1 MHNPKRRNSFFN
13 FFYDLWK
20 QFNFTFVD
28 SNTHKTNSNTTMIDS
43 IILKQPEGTYLKDPQ
58 GSDLGIKIIKES
70 IELMEEIGI
79 EDFTFKKLSNRIES
93 TEASVYRYF
102 ESKHQLL
109 LYLYSWY
116 WGWKMVEIDRA
127 THFISSDFDKLIT
140 AMNLLIQQ
148 ENKAAFAFSF
158 SYEKLRNLIEKE
170 GIKSFLTK
178 KVDDEN
184 QIGAFD
190 NYKKLVALLSSWVV
204 ATKKDFQFPNMLI
217 TTIIEG
223 AHLQHFFGNHLQRLT
238 NHSDTN
244 DNVAEFYKQLV
255 QSLLVNK

>member
-1 MHNPKRRNSFFN
+1 
-13 FFYDLWK
+13 
-20 QFNFTFVD
+20 
-28 SNTHKTNSNTTMIDS
+28 MIDS

-79 EDFTFKKLSNRIES
+79 EDFTFKKLSIRIES

-127 THFISSDFDKLIT
+127 THFISTDFDKLIT

-223 AHLQHFFGNHLQRLT
+223 AHLQHFFGNHLKRLT

>member
-28 SNTHKTNSNTTMIDS
+28 SNTNKTNSNTIMIDS

-70 IELMEEIGI
+70 IELMEEMGI
-79 EDFTFKKLSNRIES
+79 EDFTFKKLSVRIES

-127 THFISSDFDKLIT
+127 THFITTDFDKLIT

>member
-1 MHNPKRRNSFFN
+1 M
-13 FFYDLWK
+13 WK

-28 SNTHKTNSNTTMIDS
+28 SNTHKTNSNTIMIDS

-79 EDFTFKKLSNRIES
+79 EDFTFKKLSIRIES

>member
-28 SNTHKTNSNTTMIDS
+28 SNTHKTNSNTIMIDS

-79 EDFTFKKLSNRIES
+79 EDFTFKKLSVRIES

-127 THFISSDFDKLIT
+127 THFITTDFDKLIT

-223 AHLQHFFGNHLQRLT
+223 AHLQHFFGNHLKRLT

>member
-1 MHNPKRRNSFFN
+1 MQNPKRRNSFFN

-20 QFNFTFVD
+20 QFNFTFVN
-28 SNTHKTNSNTTMIDS
+28 SNTHKTNSNTIMIDS

-79 EDFTFKKLSNRIES
+79 EDFTFKKLSVRIES

-127 THFISSDFDKLIT
+127 THFITTDFDKLIT

-148 ENKAAFAFSF
+148 ENKAAFSFSF
-158 SYEKLRNLIEKE
+158 SYKKLRNLIEKE

-204 ATKKDFQFPNMLI
+204 ATKNDFQYPNMLI

-244 DNVAEFYKQLV
+244 DNVAEFYKELV
-255 QSLLVNK
+255 QSLLLNK

>member
-1 MHNPKRRNSFFN
+1 
-13 FFYDLWK
+13 
-20 QFNFTFVD
+20 
-28 SNTHKTNSNTTMIDS
+28 MIDS

-79 EDFTFKKLSNRIES
+79 EDFTFKKLSIRIES

-127 THFISSDFDKLIT
+127 THFITTDFDKLIT

>member
-20 QFNFTFVD
+20 QFNFNFVD
-28 SNTHKTNSNTTMIDS
+28 SNTHKTNSNTIMIDS

-70 IELMEEIGI
+70 IELMEEMGI
-79 EDFTFKKLSNRIES
+79 EDFTFKKLSVRIES

>member
-28 SNTHKTNSNTTMIDS
+28 SNTYKTNSNTIMIDS

-79 EDFTFKKLSNRIES
+79 EDFTFKKLSVRIES

-127 THFISSDFDKLIT
+127 THFISTDFDKLIT

-223 AHLQHFFGNHLQRLT
+223 AHLQHFFGNHLKRLT

>member
-1 MHNPKRRNSFFN
+1 MHNPKRRNSFFKY
-13 FFYDLWK
+13 FYEFTK

-28 SNTHKTNSNTTMIDS
+28 SNTNKTNSNTIMIDS

-79 EDFTFKKLSNRIES
+79 EDFTFKKLSVRIES

-116 WGWKMVEIDRA
+116 WGWKMMEIDRA
-127 THFISSDFDKLIT
+127 THFITTDFDKLIT

-223 AHLQHFFGNHLQRLT
+223 AHLQHFFGNHLKRLT

>member
-1 MHNPKRRNSFFN
+1 MHNPKRRNSFFKY
-13 FFYDLWK
+13 FYEFTK

-28 SNTHKTNSNTTMIDS
+28 SNTNKTNSNTIMIDS

-79 EDFTFKKLSNRIES
+79 EDFTFKKLSVRIES

-127 THFISSDFDKLIT
+127 THFISTDFDKLIT

-223 AHLQHFFGNHLQRLT
+223 AHLQHFFGNHLKRLT

>member
-1 MHNPKRRNSFFN
+1 M
-13 FFYDLWK
+13 
-20 QFNFTFVD
+20 
-28 SNTHKTNSNTTMIDS
+28 NSNTIMIDS

-79 EDFTFKKLSNRIES
+79 EDFTFKKLSVRIES

-127 THFISSDFDKLIT
+127 THFITTDFDKLIT

-204 ATKKDFQFPNMLI
+204 ATKNDFQYPNMLI

-244 DNVAEFYKQLV
+244 DNVAEFYKELV
-255 QSLLVNK
+255 QSLLLNK

>member
-1 MHNPKRRNSFFN
+1 
-13 FFYDLWK
+13 
-20 QFNFTFVD
+20 
-28 SNTHKTNSNTTMIDS
+28 MIDS

-79 EDFTFKKLSNRIES
+79 EDFTFKKLSVRIES

-127 THFISSDFDKLIT
+127 THFITTDFDKLIT

-223 AHLQHFFGNHLQRLT
+223 AHLQHFFGNHLKRLT

>member
-1 MHNPKRRNSFFN
+1 M
-13 FFYDLWK
+13 
-20 QFNFTFVD
+20 
-28 SNTHKTNSNTTMIDS
+28 NSNTIMIDS

-70 IELMEEIGI
+70 IELMEEMGI
-79 EDFTFKKLSNRIES
+79 EDFTFKKLSVRIES

-223 AHLQHFFGNHLQRLT
+223 AHLQHFFGNHLKRLT

>member
-28 SNTHKTNSNTTMIDS
+28 SNTHKTNSNTIMIDS

-79 EDFTFKKLSNRIES
+79 EDFTFKKLSVRIES

-127 THFISSDFDKLIT
+127 THFISTDFDKLIT

-223 AHLQHFFGNHLQRLT
+223 AHLQHFFGNHLKRLT

>member
-28 SNTHKTNSNTTMIDS
+28 SNTHKTNSNTIMIDS

-79 EDFTFKKLSNRIES
+79 EDFTFKKLSIRIES

-127 THFISSDFDKLIT
+127 THFISTDFDKLIT

>member
-1 MHNPKRRNSFFN
+1 M
-13 FFYDLWK
+13 
-20 QFNFTFVD
+20 
-28 SNTHKTNSNTTMIDS
+28 NSNTIMIDS

-79 EDFTFKKLSNRIES
+79 EDFTFKKLSVRIES

-127 THFISSDFDKLIT
+127 THFISTDFDKLIT

-223 AHLQHFFGNHLQRLT
+223 AHLQHFFGNHLKRLT

-244 DNVAEFYKQLV
+244 DNVAEFYKELV
-255 QSLLVNK
+255 QSLLLNK

>member
-28 SNTHKTNSNTTMIDS
+28 SNTHRTNSNTIMIDS

-79 EDFTFKKLSNRIES
+79 EDFTFKKLSVRIES

-127 THFISSDFDKLIT
+127 THFISTDFDKLIT

-223 AHLQHFFGNHLQRLT
+223 AHLQHFFGNHLKRLT

>member
-1 MHNPKRRNSFFN
+1 
-13 FFYDLWK
+13 
-20 QFNFTFVD
+20 
-28 SNTHKTNSNTTMIDS
+28 MIDS

-79 EDFTFKKLSNRIES
+79 EDFTFKKLSIRIES

-127 THFISSDFDKLIT
+127 THFITTDFDKLIT

-223 AHLQHFFGNHLQRLT
+223 AHLQHFFGNHLKRLT

>member
-1 MHNPKRRNSFFN
+1 M
-13 FFYDLWK
+13 
-20 QFNFTFVD
+20 
-28 SNTHKTNSNTTMIDS
+28 NSNAIMIDS

-79 EDFTFKKLSNRIES
+79 EDFTFKKLSIRIES

>member
-1 MHNPKRRNSFFN
+1 M
-13 FFYDLWK
+13 
-20 QFNFTFVD
+20 
-28 SNTHKTNSNTTMIDS
+28 NSNTIMIDS

-79 EDFTFKKLSNRIES
+79 EDFTFKKLSVRIES

-127 THFISSDFDKLIT
+127 THFISTDFDKLIT

>member
-1 MHNPKRRNSFFN
+1 
-13 FFYDLWK
+13 
-20 QFNFTFVD
+20 
-28 SNTHKTNSNTTMIDS
+28 MIDS

-79 EDFTFKKLSNRIES
+79 EDFTFKKLSIRIES

-127 THFISSDFDKLIT
+127 THFISTDFDKLIT

>member
-1 MHNPKRRNSFFN
+1 MHNPKRRNSFFKY
-13 FFYDLWK
+13 FYEFTK

-28 SNTHKTNSNTTMIDS
+28 SNTNKTDSNTIMIDS

-79 EDFTFKKLSNRIES
+79 EDFTFKKLSVRIES

-127 THFISSDFDKLIT
+127 THFISTDFDKLIT

-223 AHLQHFFGNHLQRLT
+223 AHLQHFFGNHLKRLT

>member
-1 MHNPKRRNSFFN
+1 
-13 FFYDLWK
+13 
-20 QFNFTFVD
+20 
-28 SNTHKTNSNTTMIDS
+28 MIDS

-79 EDFTFKKLSNRIES
+79 EDFTFKKLSIRIES

>member
-1 MHNPKRRNSFFN
+1 
-13 FFYDLWK
+13 
-20 QFNFTFVD
+20 
-28 SNTHKTNSNTTMIDS
+28 MIDS

-79 EDFTFKKLSNRIES
+79 EDFTFKKLSVRIES

-127 THFISSDFDKLIT
+127 THFISTDFDKLIT

-223 AHLQHFFGNHLQRLT
+223 AHLQHFFGNHLKRLT

>member
-1 MHNPKRRNSFFN
+1 MPS
-13 FFYDLWK
+13 L
-20 QFNFTFVD
+20 
-28 SNTHKTNSNTTMIDS
+28 
-43 IILKQPEGTYLKDPQ
+43 
-58 GSDLGIKIIKES
+58 
-70 IELMEEIGI
+70 
-79 EDFTFKKLSNRIES
+79 
-93 TEASVYRYF
+93 A
-102 ESKHQLL
+102 
-109 LYLYSWY
+109 
-116 WGWKMVEIDRA
+116 
-127 THFISSDFDKLIT
+127 HFISTDFDKLIT

-223 AHLQHFFGNHLQRLT
+223 AHLQHFFGNHLKRLT

>member
-1 MHNPKRRNSFFN
+1 
-13 FFYDLWK
+13 
-20 QFNFTFVD
+20 
-28 SNTHKTNSNTTMIDS
+28 MIDS

-79 EDFTFKKLSNRIES
+79 EDFTFKKLSVRIES

-127 THFISSDFDKLIT
+127 THFITTDFDKLIT

-223 AHLQHFFGNHLQRLT
+223 AHLQHFFGTHLKRLT

>member
-1 MHNPKRRNSFFN
+1 
-13 FFYDLWK
+13 
-20 QFNFTFVD
+20 
-28 SNTHKTNSNTTMIDS
+28 MIDS

-79 EDFTFKKLSNRIES
+79 EDFTFKKLSVRIES

-127 THFISSDFDKLIT
+127 THFISTDFDKLIT

-204 ATKKDFQFPNMLI
+204 ATKNDFQFPNMLI

-223 AHLQHFFGNHLQRLT
+223 AHLQHFFGNHLKRLT

>member
-28 SNTHKTNSNTTMIDS
+28 SNTHKTNSNTIMIDS

-127 THFISSDFDKLIT
+127 THFISTDFDKLIT

>member
-1 MHNPKRRNSFFN
+1 M
-13 FFYDLWK
+13 
-20 QFNFTFVD
+20 
-28 SNTHKTNSNTTMIDS
+28 NSNTIMIDS

-79 EDFTFKKLSNRIES
+79 EDFTFKKLSIRIES

-127 THFISSDFDKLIT
+127 THFITTDFDKLIT

-204 ATKKDFQFPNMLI
+204 ATKNDFQFPNMLI

-223 AHLQHFFGNHLQRLT
+223 AHLQHFFGNHLKRLT

-244 DNVAEFYKQLV
+244 DNVAEFYKELV
-255 QSLLVNK
+255 QSLLLNK